1 MSGHSGAKQSA
12 QARILVVEDQVELA
26 EAVRLG
32 LTELGYRVVAVL
44 GSGEEAVL
52 HVPRLEPDLVL
63 MDIEL
68 PGGIDGVEAAAQIRA
83 SHDVPIV
90 YLTAHSE
97 EETLQRAK
105 LTEPFG
111 YLIKPF
117 DSRELRS
124 IVEVALYK
132 HEMAQRLQE
141 STERFQLYYEKA
153 PLGYQSLDANGCLVE
168 VNPAWLEMLGY
179 DRDEVIGRPF
189 ADYVVPHQVD
199 LFKERFARFAATGR
213 VQRAEYELMRGDG
226 LLVPVSIEG
235 RVSLDQDGSVQ
246 QIHFILHD
254 ITQRMRAEETLRQRN
269 RELALLNRAAQAIN
283 SSLELDEVLA
293 AVLTEAQQLLDVT
306 ACSIWLVDPETDEL
320 VCRQATPPRDEL
332 LRGWRL
338 APGEGLVGWTA
349 QKRESLILADAKA
362 DERHYGGVDDR
373 TGLETRSILSIPLQT
388 KENVVGVLQVVDS
401 EVNRFG
407 LADLTLAESLAAL
420 AGTAIENAQLFVAV
434 SRQAKQLESLR
445 QMSQDLIALR
455 DPGTLLQ
462 QIVERAITLLGGSCG
477 GMYLHRPERDVLEW
491 VVAVGAGMPQPGLT
505 LGRGEGLSGRVWSS
519 GEPLVVG
526 DYESWPHR
534 SDRVPLAGLRSVIG
548 VPVRWGDAFLGVINV
563 CSRNAGRGFTLDD
576 AALLFQFA
584 TLAAAVIQN
593 AQLYGQARRE
603 IAERKQAEEALRQ
616 RAAQLALLSKIGERI
631 AAALDLDGMLDRAAR
646 LVQEGFDYPYLA
658 LFTLEDDGKE
668 LVVRSQ
674 AGQFAHL
681 LPKRYRLRPGQGMA
695 GWAARNN
702 ETILSNNV
710 EAEPRYHNPLHD
722 VVPIQAELCV
732 PIRVGGEVV
741 GVLDA
746 QSIHRLAFDEG
757 DVMVLE
763 TLAGQIGVAIENLRL
778 AGDAAEVEILRELD
792 RLRGEL
798 IANVSH
804 ELRTPLGLIK
814 IFCTTLLR
822 DDMELSPETR
832 REFLLDID
840 DETDKLEQIVDNL
853 LDLSRVGAGRLR
865 LDKRPTDL
873 GQLASQV
880 MEAME
885 VHLEGHHFLHD
896 FPAQPMMADVD
907 PKRIEQ
913 VLRNLLSN
921 AIKYS
926 PDGGEITVRGRRDAG
941 QFALIWV
948 SDQGIGIPQEDLER
962 VFERFYRVENEV
974 TERVRGAGLGLAVC
988 HSLVEAHGGRIWA
1001 ESTPGSGS
1009 TFYFTLPVDEGSE
1022 PSRVGVFSG

>member
-1 MSGHSGAKQSA
+1 VLASRRHWQGTMSGHSRVKPTP
-12 QARILVVEDQVELA
+12 QARILVVEDQIELA

-32 LTELGYRVVAVL
+32 LRELGYQVVAVL
-44 GSGEEAVL
+44 GSGEEAAL
-52 HVPRLEPDLVL
+52 LAPTLKPDLIL

-68 PGGIDGVEAAAQIRA
+68 PGGIDGVEAASQIRA
-83 SHDVPIV
+83 VYDVPIV

-132 HEMAQRLQE
+132 HEMAQRLQA

-153 PLGYQSLDANGCLVE
+153 PLGYQSLDRDGFLLE
-168 VNPAWLEMLGY
+168 VNPAWLEMLGH

-189 ADYVVPHQVD
+189 SDYVVSHQVD
-199 LFKERFARFAATGR
+199 LFEERFARFRDTGR
-213 VQRAEYELMRGDG
+213 VQRAEYELVRGDG

-235 RVSLDQDGSVQ
+235 RVSLDQDGNVRQ
-246 QIHFILHD
+246 VHFILHD

-338 APGEGLVGWTA
+338 APGEGLVGWTV
-349 QKRESLILADAKA
+349 QNRESLVLGDAKA
-362 DERHYGGVDDR
+362 DERHFVGVDDR
-373 TGLETRSILSIPLQT
+373 TGLETRSILSIPLRT
-388 KENVVGVLQVVDS
+388 KENVIGVLQVVDS

-407 LADLTLAESLAAL
+407 PADLTLAESLAAL
-420 AGTAIENAQLFVAV
+420 AGTAIENAQL
-434 SRQAKQLESLR
+434 
-445 QMSQDLIALR
+445 
-455 DPGTLLQ
+455 
-462 QIVERAITLLGGSCG
+462 
-477 GMYLHRPERDVLEW
+477 
-491 VVAVGAGMPQPGLT
+491 
-505 LGRGEGLSGRVWSS
+505 
-519 GEPLVVG
+519 
-526 DYESWPHR
+526 YE
-534 SDRVPLAGLRSVIG
+534 
-548 VPVRWGDAFLGVINV
+548 
-563 CSRNAGRGFTLDD
+563 
-576 AALLFQFA
+576 
-584 TLAAAVIQN
+584 
-593 AQLYGQARRE
+593 QARRE

-616 RAAQLALLSKIGERI
+616 RAAQLALLSRVGERI

-646 LVQEGFDYPYLA
+646 LVQEGFEYQYVA
-658 LFTLEDDGKE
+658 LYTLEEDGDE

-681 LPKRYRLRPGQGMA
+681 LPKRYRLRVGQGMV
-695 GWAARNN
+695 GWAAHNN
-702 ETILSNNV
+702 ETILANDV
-710 EAEPRYHNPLHD
+710 DTEPRYHNPFHD
-722 VVPIQAELCV
+722 LVPIRAELCV

-746 QSIHRLAFDEG
+746 QSIYDHAFDEG

-822 DDMELSPETR
+822 DDMELSAETR

-853 LDLSRVGAGRLR
+853 LDLSRIGAGRLR
-865 LDKRPTDL
+865 LDRRPTDL
-873 GQLASQV
+873 GRLASQV

-885 VHLEGHHFLHD
+885 VHLQGHRFRHD
-896 FPAQPMMADVD
+896 FPAEPILADVD

-926 PDGGEITVRGRRDAG
+926 PEGGEITVRGRRDVG

-948 SDQGIGIPQEDLER
+948 SDQGIGIPQEDLGR
-962 VFERFYRVENEV
+962 VFERFYRVENEI

-1001 ESTPGSGS
+1001 ESMPGSGS
-1009 TFYFTLPVDEGSE
+1009 TFYFTLPVNGEDG
-1022 PSRVGVFSG
+1022 PGTAGVTVG